1 MINLRTT
8 LGGMAL
14 SLIVVVAAVSPAS
27 AQRRWRNRDQG
38 LSTASKV
45 GIIGGGA
52 VAGAVVGGL
61 LKGKTGALIGAAIGG
76 GAGTGAVLI
85 KDRNDNDDRWEGRYR
100 NYDNRRFDNRGV
112 LINRSSS
119 FVNSDYYYRG
129 NEFRNNQL
137 GNGVSNRGCDNRGFR
152 GSSRRR

>member
-1 MINLRTT
+1 MINWRTT
-8 LGGMAL
+8 LGGMVL

-38 LSTASKV
+38 LSTGAKV

-52 VAGAVVGGL
+52 AAGAVIGGL
-61 LKGKTGALIGAAIGG
+61 LNGKTGAIVGGLIGG

-85 KDRNDNDDRWEGRYR
+85 KDRDNNNDRWPGRYR
-100 NYDNRRFDNRGV
+100 NFNNRRFDNRFDNRGV
-112 LINRSSS
+112 FINRSSS

-129 NEFRNNQL
+129 NEFRN
-137 GNGVSNRGCDNRGFR
+137 GVRNRDCDDRGFR
-152 GSSRRR
+152 GFGRRR